1 MSDIVDWSK
10 DPPDSEE
17 RKETYRHE
25 QHIVFRIHTRALEFL
40 ERRWREVK
48 ELSLRI
54 PRQENKRKRLEG
66 LIRNNLM
73 CLLNTQ
79 ANRLL
84 LTHTGKLIYTSMG
97 ITYAGNGALKWK
109 NRESKSPHENLWPT
123 VLDHYDTYWN
133 KYSVIVPDNDD
144 LEVCQICNTTQND
157 EYTYDDTEQLMEEA
171 RLMVRTF
178 GQSRKF

>member
-1 MSDIVDWSK
+1 MSECIDWSQ
-10 DPPDSEE
+10 DPPGSEE

-25 QHIVFRIHTRALEFL
+25 HQLVFRIHTRALDFL
-40 ERRWREVK
+40 EQRWREVK
-48 ELSLRI
+48 ELSLLI
-54 PRQENKRKRLEG
+54 PRQENKRKRLEN

-79 ANRLL
+79 ANRIL
-84 LTHTGKLIYTSMG
+84 LTHTGKLIYTNMG
-97 ITYAGNGALKWK
+97 ITYAGNGTLMWK
-109 NRESKSPHENLWPT
+109 KRAIKSPRENLWPT

-144 LEVCQICNTTQND
+144 LELCQICDTTPTD
-157 EYTYDDTEQLMEEA
+157 EYTHENMEQLMEEA

-178 GQSRKF
+178 GLSHRF